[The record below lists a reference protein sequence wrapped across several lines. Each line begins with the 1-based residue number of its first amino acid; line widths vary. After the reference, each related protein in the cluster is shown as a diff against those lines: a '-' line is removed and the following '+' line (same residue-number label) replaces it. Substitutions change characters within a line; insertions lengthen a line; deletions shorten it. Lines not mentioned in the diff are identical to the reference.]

1 MSSSSSDLDTPP
13 QPGAMQPGEAA
24 DYIGEVSSE
33 LATLARRCRLDL
45 LAYLLEMVRLEA
57 GHCATKGEKDQL

>member
-1 MSSSSSDLDTPP
+1 
-13 QPGAMQPGEAA
+13 MQPGEAA